1 MDQLLDLIK
10 DTNQTAEQVL
20 REFTEAQK
28 LTWPLAA
35 ANFKGLEK
43 VEEKSFQ
50 FDGFEIRVQFNPER
64 MRSSSANVDKES
76 IAARK
81 CFLCNGNRPPEQD
94 AIAFGDRFLILVNPF
109 PIFKNHFTISCNNHI
124 DQRFIP
130 NVGSLLEL
138 AEAMKGFTVFYNG
151 PECGASAPDHLHF
164 QAGENGFMPIG
175 EEFERL
181 KQRLGEPLF
190 LGKNTQVWAFSN
202 YFRKMI
208 SVEST
213 SMAEALEVVEI
224 YYRHFRKMQPEKV
237 EPMMNAL
244 CSFANRKWTL
254 HLFPRKAHRPRQ
266 FFADGAEQILISPGS
281 VDFGGVFIT
290 PRREDFDKM
299 TKEDVVDIL
308 AQVCVSQ
315 ETFQELTANMLADLK
330 NLKNEKNV

>member
-1 MDQLLDLIK
+1 MAQLLEIIAN
-10 DTNQTAEQVL
+10 TNHSAEQVL
-20 REFTEAQK
+20 QEFIETQK

-43 VEEKSFQ
+43 VEEKSFR

-64 MRSSSANVDKES
+64 MRSSVANVDKES

-81 CFLCNGNRPPEQD
+81 CFLCKENRPTEQD
-94 AIAFGDRFLILVNPF
+94 SIAFGDQFLILVNPF
-109 PIFKNHFTISCNNHI
+109 PIFKNHFTISCNSHI

-130 NVGSLLEL
+130 NVRSLLEL
-138 AEAMKGFTVFYNG
+138 AEAMEGFTVFYNG

-164 QAGENGFMPIG
+164 QAGENGFMPINN
-175 EEFERL
+175 EFEQL
-181 KQRLGEPLF
+181 KPVLGKPLF
-190 LGKNTQVWAFSN
+190 SGEKTQVWVFEN

-208 SVEST
+208 SVESV
-213 SMAEALEVVEI
+213 SMNEALEVVEI

-244 CSFANRKWTL
+244 CMFANRKWTI

-266 FFADGAEQILISPGS
+266 FFAEGEEQILISPGS

-308 AQVCVSQ
+308 EQVCVSQ
-315 ETFQELTANMLADLK
+315 ETFQELTAKMVTDLK
-330 NLKNEKNV
+330 NFKR